1 MHKKLEEIKK
11 TETPPKVIKNI
22 FNKEEIEKFLELYK
36 NLPITVHNKKQN
48 VIKKRWL
55 IDYSKEL
62 ENLFCEKLNV
72 VTNKKKTNI
81 KFLIFVIL

>member
-36 NLPITVHNKKQN
+36 NLPITVHNRLQ
-48 VIKKRWL
+48 
-55 IDYSKEL
+55 
-62 ENLFCEKLNV
+62 
-72 VTNKKKTNI
+72 
-81 KFLIFVIL
+81 